1 MHMQQPFSRHYVTRR
16 HSFDECFHRGPT
28 GRSCERWYLESRDS
42 VVFLCRTVQRQCL
55 QLRYPMMQSRIV
67 RIVTYIPVPY
77 IFGKLFSVT
86 SKSTAQAVG
95 VFLTDNRRG
104 IERISIGTP
113 RRCSFA
119 FTVLITEHVG
129 SYWVQGIYGIYL
141 HMVPGRY
148 SESTWYIQHIQY
160 GVGTA

>member
-1 MHMQQPFSRHYVTRR
+1 MSNSTTAM
-16 HSFDECFHRGPT
+16 PT
-28 GRSCERWYLESRDS
+28 
-42 VVFLCRTVQRQCL
+42 T
-55 QLRYPMMQSRIV
+55 P
-67 RIVTYIPVPY
+67 IPNDAVSY
-77 IFGKLFSVT
+77 CAYSNVYSGTIYFWKGLFSVT

-129 SYWVQGIYGIYL
+129 SYWVPYIQGIYGIYL